1 MRISDWSSDVC
12 SSDLLV
18 AFEREHRLR
27 RFPAD
32 LGGRA
37 EVFGA
42 PPGLAEADINAGI
55 EAMVTLA
62 DGRLL
67 AFCEGQQDDGSSAV
81 FLREESGDW
90 PGGWQHLTLRPGG
103 LFRTTGAA
111 LLPSGDVLLLER
123 RYTLLGGL
131 GARLSR
137 IDADGIRPGA
147 RLETETLAEPAP
159 PPNPDNLE
167 GVAVHRPAAGA
178 HRPPLLS
185 DDHLN
190 PHPRPPPMPSQ

>member
-12 SSDLLV
+12 SSDLKRRQDAEALARLPDGSLLV

-37 EVFGA
+37 EVFDA

-55 EAMVTLA
+55 EAMATLA

-67 AFCEGQQDDGSSAV
+67 AFSEGQQDDDSSAV

-90 PGGWQHLTLRPGG
+90 PGGWRSEEHTSELQSLM
-103 LFRTTGAA
+103 RT
-111 LLPSGDVLLLER
+111 S
-123 RYTLLGGL
+123 
-131 GARLSR
+131 
-137 IDADGIRPGA
+137 
-147 RLETETLAEPAP
+147 
-159 PPNPDNLE
+159 
-167 GVAVHRPAAGA
+167 
-178 HRPPLLS
+178 
-185 DDHLN
+185 
-190 PHPRPPPMPSQ
+190 

>member
-12 SSDLLV
+12 SSDLKRRQDAEALARLPDGSLLV

-37 EVFGA
+37 EVFDA

-67 AFCEGQQDDGSSAV
+67 AFREGQPDDGSSAV

-90 PGGWQHLTLRPGG
+90 PGGGQHLTLRPGG
-103 LFRTTGAA
+103 LFRPPVAEPRRAG
-111 LLPSGDVLLLER
+111 PLLL
-123 RYTLLGGL
+123 
-131 GARLSR
+131 
-137 IDADGIRPGA
+137 
-147 RLETETLAEPAP
+147 LA
-159 PPNPDNLE
+159 
-167 GVAVHRPAAGA
+167 
-178 HRPPLLS
+178 
-185 DDHLN
+185 
-190 PHPRPPPMPSQ
+190 

>member
-12 SSDLLV
+12 SSDLKRRQDAEALARLPDGSLLV

-37 EVFGA
+37 EVFDA

-67 AFCEGQQDDGSSAV
+67 AFSEGDRKSTRLNSS
-81 FLREESGDW
+81 
-90 PGGWQHLTLRPGG
+90 H
-103 LFRTTGAA
+103 
-111 LLPSGDVLLLER
+111 
-123 RYTLLGGL
+123 
-131 GARLSR
+131 
-137 IDADGIRPGA
+137 
-147 RLETETLAEPAP
+147 
-159 PPNPDNLE
+159 
-167 GVAVHRPAAGA
+167 
-178 HRPPLLS
+178 
-185 DDHLN
+185 
-190 PHPRPPPMPSQ
+190 